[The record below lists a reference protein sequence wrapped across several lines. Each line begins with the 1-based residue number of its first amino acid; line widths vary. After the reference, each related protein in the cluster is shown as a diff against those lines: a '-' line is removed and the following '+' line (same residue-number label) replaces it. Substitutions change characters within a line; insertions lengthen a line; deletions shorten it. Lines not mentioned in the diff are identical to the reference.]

1 MRSFQAIPY
10 LSIHGMKEI
19 RVVRVTLKPWFRLF
33 KGFVTG
39 LKRAEMAENIRI
51 CFSLASY
58 SLWLSLLSI
67 KTEWTECIGES
78 SAYSKEIEV
87 NRFIRTRNFLRKSTD
102 QKIASRPLIRWLV
115 LESRELLISF
125 WFYNNFFLQWSWRSS
140 GSAFRNFRTSNRWY
154 EIERR
159 IKQISLTR
167 SYGLSRQ
174 RKCNWHVIFLFFKAA
189 AMDKFN

>member
-1 MRSFQAIPY
+1 MDAFQRESTAFLSPRNIRDKMRSFQAIPY

-51 CFSLASY
+51 CFSFASY

-125 WFYNNFFLQWSWRSS
+125 WFYNNSLYNGFGDRLAPRSEI
-140 GSAFRNFRTSNRWY
+140 SAH
-154 EIERR
+154 R
-159 IKQISLTR
+159 IDDTK
-167 SYGLSRQ
+167 
-174 RKCNWHVIFLFFKAA
+174 
-189 AMDKFN
+189 